1 MSSSEKQDL
10 LKTITMKELKEI
22 CKVNGLK
29 GYSKYK
35 HNELIKFA
43 AENLKIS
50 LPKLKA
56 TVEEL
61 SEQRLVSKIKDSEDY
76 VLRKVVNIE
85 SYDDELITATVG
97 NHKLKLYNF
106 GTEDFSYLCDGKCP
120 EYIYRVKHGRSPFCK
135 HYPAVI
141 AELIYEEKLDPT
153 LTQPNFISG
162 QRLEAVHEI
171 VEKRRKEDGI
181 VKSSGRNI
189 EDSLK
194 NIREDILEISC
205 KNDALAREKYHET
218 AEKVFKTLVD
228 ECFQLLEYETVFNR
242 RNEGWDL
249 LLIGTNAPKPYM
261 VVVNCKPADSGSYGT
276 HRNPNFVSNL
286 KSQCI
291 DMCKEQL
298 MGVYRDYVKY
308 MVVVAPDFN
317 QDVIQLIPEFN
328 EISGGVKL
336 SLLPI
341 STLLYLVE
349 NYREN
354 PILTHYNSECLFKK
368 DIITTEDV
376 DELFKKSEEHV
387 EELTSKARKVL
398 RDRMKEISK
407 HNTDSCYIK
416 IDEVFL
422 QRTLEEFISTLNP
435 YLLKQGMSE
444 FTGVKNVNINHDY
457 YLLWERVL
465 KGLTEEFTEVL
476 KEQSL
481 LQIQRS
487 ALKEDVI
494 RYLGI

>member
-1 MSSSEKQDL
+1 M

-35 HNELIKFA
+35 QNELIKFA

-50 LPKLKA
+50 LPKLKT

-85 SYDDELITATVG
+85 SYDKDLITATVG
-97 NHKLKLYNF
+97 SHKLKLYNF

-120 EYIYRVKHGRSPFCK
+120 EYIYRVKQGKSPFCK

-153 LTQPNFISG
+153 VTQPNFISG
-162 QRLEAVHEI
+162 KRLEAVQEI
-171 VEKRRKEDGI
+171 VEKRKKEDGI

-205 KNDALAREKYHET
+205 KNDALAREKYHEK

-261 VVVNCKPADSGSYGT
+261 VVVNCKPADSGTYRT
-276 HRNPNFVSNL
+276 YRNPNFVLTL
-286 KSQCI
+286 KNQCI

-298 MGVYRDYVKY
+298 IGVYKDYVKY

-317 QDVIQLIPEFN
+317 EEITQLIPEFN
-328 EISGGVKL
+328 EMTGGVKL
-336 SLLPI
+336 SFLPV

-387 EELTSKARKVL
+387 EELTLKAKKIL
-398 RDRMKEISK
+398 RDRMTEICK

-416 IDEVFL
+416 IDEIFL
-422 QRTLEEFISTLNP
+422 QTTIEDIMSTLNP
-435 YLLKQGMSE
+435 YILKQGMSE
-444 FTGVKNVNINHDY
+444 FTGVKNININHDY
-457 YLLWERVL
+457 YVIWGRVL
-465 KGLTEEFTEVL
+465 KGLTDEFTNLL
-476 KEQSL
+476 KERSS

-487 ALKEDVI
+487 TLKEDVI
-494 RYLGI
+494 KYLGI